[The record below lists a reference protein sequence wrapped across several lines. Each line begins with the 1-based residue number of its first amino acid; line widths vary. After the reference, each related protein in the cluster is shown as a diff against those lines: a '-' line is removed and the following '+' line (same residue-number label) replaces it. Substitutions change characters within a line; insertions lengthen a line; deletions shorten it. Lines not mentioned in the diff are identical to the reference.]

1 MLFSK
6 KGRQLALM
14 TACLLACQ
22 ACSAETAAQGTP
34 EKAELTNYGSWQPVW
49 LAKLQRLSRGGNV
62 KFRIVQLGAPAC
74 SSSGAT
80 AASAGCIP
88 IPYPASAMPKCCTTA
103 AAGRC

>member
-6 KGRQLALM
+6 KGRKLALM

-49 LAKLQRLSRGGNV
+49 LHKMQTAHPGG
-62 KFRIVQLGAPAC
+62 GEP
-74 SSSGAT
+74 
-80 AASAGCIP
+80 P
-88 IPYPASAMPKCCTTA
+88 P
-103 AAGRC
+103 